1 MSSNII
7 SNMKIEVKSDGTLAE
22 LQKSFND
29 KFPYLKI
36 EFFTQP
42 HQKGKATS
50 NKFLVNPSR
59 KLSEFVSDKS
69 AVIVDIDGNM
79 KVSVLEKMFADRYG
93 LYVQVFRRSGK
104 IWLET
109 TATDEWTLDTQNEEG
124 RDFTNTTREEGDIQD
139 YHEQE

>member
-1 MSSNII
+1 MSSNTI
-7 SNMKIEVKSDGTLAE
+7 SSMKIEVKSGGTLAE

-42 HQKGKATS
+42 HEKGKATS
-50 NKFLVNPSR
+50 NKFLVNSTR
-59 KLSEFVSDKS
+59 KLSEFISDNS
-69 AVIVDIDGNM
+69 AVIVDIDGEM
-79 KVSVLEKMFADRYG
+79 KVSALEKMFADNYG
-93 LYVQVFRRSGK
+93 LYIQVFRRSGK

-109 TATDEWTLDTQNEEG
+109 TATDDWTLETQNEEG
-124 RDFTNTTREEGDIQD
+124 RDFTNTTKEEGDIQD